1 MTKTEKKI
9 LENKLIDLLDDKRF
23 FLAVF
28 QDRHYP
34 MIISNGNTNDIH
46 KMHKLVEHKLDYY
59 YKPKFEF

>member
-9 LENKLIDLLDDKRF
+9 LAKQLIDLLDDKRF
-23 FLAVF
+23 FLAIF

-34 MIISNGNTNDIH
+34 MVISNGNTDDIQ
-46 KMHKLVEHKLDYY
+46 KMKKLVDNKLDYY